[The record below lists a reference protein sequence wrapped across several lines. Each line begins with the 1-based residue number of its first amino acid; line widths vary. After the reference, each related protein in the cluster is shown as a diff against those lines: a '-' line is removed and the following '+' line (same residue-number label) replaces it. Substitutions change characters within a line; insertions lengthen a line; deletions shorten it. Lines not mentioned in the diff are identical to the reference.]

1 VTFTQAEENYYVNLG
16 LSELFTDEIKKLKLE
31 GNIVLGDFIFNTI
44 DEDGIVWVITDIKGW
59 WSTPDAD
66 VPEISR
72 SAGDGGYDVSGRY
85 GSRSLQLEGSFLVTD
100 PSKVEAARDKLVQA
114 ANLVYEGAWLKTGS
128 NPIKASYVYLVGNVE
143 TEVVNTRG
151 RTDFSISLRASD
163 PIKYQWDDSDPDGY
177 SIFEIPVKNTAT
189 NFPGTRILSN
199 SGNYRVPCFLEITGP
214 FSGPGTVFNRTTQ
227 ELIILTQELR
237 GTSARLVV
245 NKELSFNLAELTDV
259 ATLTTTQEHN
269 FRVGDFVVISNVGE
283 NFDGEQVITSIPT
296 DTTFTFDTTSAEV
309 VPIVFKELAGNQ
321 ATIETT
327 EPHGFS
333 AGDTVIVDGVDAAFD
348 GTHVISSVPS
358 NKVLVYGRTR
368 NVSKNIS
375 STSLTSNIATIFTSD
390 PHEFIVGE
398 SVTITGAGVNF
409 NGTYEIISIPDP
421 SSFTCAITRTNSR
434 SINRKSMSNDVVT
447 LRTSDNHGFIVD
459 EPVNVTNV
467 DLSLNG
473 GYLIEAST
481 ADTFSYTRPRS
492 TQKNISI
499 TARASN
505 VATITTSLPHGFAV
519 GEQVTIKDVDA
530 VYNGT
535 FTITGLP
542 SITTFTFASTGGN
555 LVSTAVT
562 TGTVRA
568 RSRKIDTMERTGNVV
583 TVRTDTIHGVIF
595 GERVTIEGH
604 APVGGTSFNGTYTVT
619 GIPTLNE
626 FEFESVGAN
635 VSEFEPL
642 IVTRRTR
649 TGTTS
654 ILTTENNH
662 GLSVGDKIRVFG
674 VGFGFDGLFTVTGT
688 PAGDDAPAAKRIR
701 YTQVAGLEAIPSEDS
716 GGFIGLDYG
725 YAVMPGTINSTV
737 VNPVG
742 FARVSGSLPFST
754 ATGTAAVLPTIS
766 RRQTAGNVIK
776 ENNVRFTPG
785 LAGAT
790 AIVDA
795 DILEID
801 TKNKEVAFNGEISGA
816 RGRVDVLADFIQL
829 APGENQIE
837 FEDKGNPESTA
848 SLKVYYRSGWLA

>member
-1 VTFTQAEENYYVNLG
+1 MTFTQAEENYYVNLG
-16 LSELFTDEIKKLKLE
+16 LSELYTDEIKKLKLE

-44 DEDGIVWVITDIKGW
+44 DEDGVVWVITDIDGW

-66 VPEISR
+66 VPEINR
-72 SAGDGGYDVSGRY
+72 SAGDGGYDVAGRY
-85 GSRSLQLEGSFLVTD
+85 ESRSIQLEGSFLVTD

-163 PIKYQWDDSDPDGY
+163 PIKYQWDDSDPEGY

-189 NFPGTRILSN
+189 NSLGTRTISN
-199 SGNYRVPCFLEITGP
+199 AGNYRVPCFLEIIGP
-214 FSGPGTVFNRTTQ
+214 FSGPGTVFNRTTE
-227 ELIILTQELR
+227 ELIILTQALR
-237 GTSARLVV
+237 GTSARSVV
-245 NKELSFNLAELTDV
+245 NKELSFNLPELKDI
-259 ATLTTTQEHN
+259 ATLTTTQEHG
-269 FRVGDFVVISNVGE
+269 FQVGDFVVISNVGE

-296 DTTFTFDTTSAEV
+296 STTFTFDTTAAEV
-309 VPIVFKELAGNQ
+309 VPLVFKELTSNQ
-321 ATIETT
+321 ARIETT

-333 AGDTVIVDGVDAAFD
+333 MGNTIIVDGVDAAFN
-348 GTHVISSVPS
+348 GTHLISSVPS
-358 NKVLVYGRTR
+358 DRVIVYNKTR
-368 NVSKNIS
+368 NVSKNIV
-375 STSLTSNIATIFTSD
+375 STSLTSNIATISTSD

-409 NGTYEIISIPDP
+409 NGTYEIISIPEAN
-421 SSFTCAITRTNSR
+421 SFTCAITRTNSR
-434 SINRKSMSNDVVT
+434 SVTNKIMSNDVVT
-447 LRTSDNHGFIVD
+447 LTTSEEHGLIVD

-473 GYLIEAST
+473 GYFIEAVT
-481 ADTFSYTRPRS
+481 DTRFSYTRQRS
-492 TQKNISI
+492 TQKNVSI
-499 TARASN
+499 TARAAN

-519 GEQVTIKDVDA
+519 GEKVKIDNVDA

-542 SITTFTFASTGGN
+542 SITTFTFALTGGD
-555 LVSTAVT
+555 LVSTSVT
-562 TGTVRA
+562 TGTARA
-568 RSRKIDTMERTGNVV
+568 FSRKIDIIERTGNVA

-595 GERVTIEGH
+595 GERVTITGH
-604 APVGGTSFNGTYTVT
+604 APFDGTYTVT

-626 FEFESVGAN
+626 FEFESVGTN
-635 VSEFEPL
+635 VPAFTPL
-642 IVTRRTR
+642 IVTRRER
-649 TGTTS
+649 SGTTAT
-654 ILTTENNH
+654 LTTELNH
-662 GLSVGDKIRVFG
+662 GLSIGSKIRIFG
-674 VGFGFDGLFTVTGT
+674 VGFGFDGLYTVSAV
-688 PAGDDAPAAKRIR
+688 PSVKKIR
-701 YTQVAGLEAIPSEDS
+701 YVQVAGLEAIPEEDS

-725 YAVMPGTINSTV
+725 YVELPGTINSTAV
-737 VNPVG
+737 SPAG
-742 FARVSGSLPFST
+742 FVQASGSLPFSA
-754 ATGTAAVLPTIS
+754 ATGFAEVLPTIS

-776 ENNVRFTPG
+776 ENNVQFTPG
-785 LAGAT
+785 LTGAT

-816 RGRVDVLADFIQL
+816 RGRVDVLADFIQI

-837 FEDKGNPESTA
+837 FEDTGNPESTA

>member
-16 LSELFTDEIKKLKLE
+16 LSELPTDEIEKLKLE

-44 DEDGIVWVITDIKGW
+44 DENGVVWVITDIDGW

-66 VPEISR
+66 VPEIER
-72 SAGDGGYDVSGRY
+72 AAGDGGYDVSGRY
-85 GSRSLQLEGSFLVTD
+85 ESRSIQLEGSFLVTD

-163 PIKYQWDDSDPDGY
+163 PIKYQWDDSDPEGY
-177 SIFEIPVKNTAT
+177 SVFEIPVKNTAT
-189 NFPGTRILSN
+189 NSPGTRVLSN
-199 SGNYRVPCFLEITGP
+199 DGNYRVPCFLEIIGP

-227 ELIILTQELR
+227 ELIILTQGLR
-237 GTSARLVV
+237 GTSARSVV
-245 NKELSFNLAELTDV
+245 NKELAFNLSELKDI
-259 ATLTTTQEHN
+259 ATLTTTQEHG

-296 DTTFTFDTTSAEV
+296 STTFTFDTTAAEV
-309 VPIVFKELAGNQ
+309 VPLVFKELVGNQ
-321 ATIETT
+321 ARIETT

-333 AGDTVIVDGVDAAFD
+333 VGNTVIVDGVDAAFD

-358 NKVLVYGRTR
+358 ERVVVYDRTR
-368 NVSKNIS
+368 SVSKNIV

-409 NGTYEIISIPDP
+409 NGTYEIISIPGAN
-421 SSFTCAITRTNSR
+421 SFTCAITRTNSR
-434 SINRKSMSNDVVT
+434 SVVNKSMSNDVVT
-447 LRTSDNHGFIVD
+447 LTTSDEHGLIAD

-473 GYLIEAST
+473 GYFLEAVT
-481 ADTFSYTRPRS
+481 PTTFSYTRPRS
-492 TQKNISI
+492 TQKNVSI
-499 TARASN
+499 TARAAN

-519 GEQVTIKDVDA
+519 GERVKIENVDG

-542 SITTFTFASTGGN
+542 SITTFTFALPGGD
-555 LVSTAVT
+555 LVSTSVT

-568 RSRKIDTMERTGNVV
+568 FSRKIDTIERTGNIVTVV
-583 TVRTDTIHGVIF
+583 TDNIHGVIF
-595 GERVTIEGH
+595 GERVTIAGH
-604 APVGGTSFNGTYTVT
+604 APVGGTSFDGTYTVSA
-619 GIPTLNE
+619 IPLLNT
-626 FEFESVGAN
+626 FEFQSVGPN
-635 VSEFEPL
+635 VPAFKPL

-674 VGFGFDGLFTVTGT
+674 VGFDFDGLFTVTGT

-716 GGFIGLDYG
+716 GGFVGLDYG
-725 YAVMPGTINSTV
+725 YAELPGTINST
-737 VNPVG
+737 PISPAG
-742 FARVSGSLPFST
+742 FVQASGSLPFSA
-754 ATGTAAVLPTIS
+754 ATGFAEVLPTIS

-785 LAGAT
+785 LSGAT

-816 RGRVDVLADFIQL
+816 RGRVDVLADFIQI

-837 FEDKGNPESTA
+837 FEDTGNPESTA